1 MPDQPKNTELLY
13 ESYLQT
19 APLSSMSA
27 LSPLDR
33 LTRLYDI
40 MRSLNSITQL
50 DNLLNQI
57 VASAVQMV
65 EAHGGFLMLVDP
77 DGGSLKCEVTSGRVA
92 AGLKGAVLNMDE
104 RTVPGWVA
112 LRGEPYCE
120 NDVPHNPFF
129 AAQTKENGSPAV
141 LRLMCVPLKVQNRI
155 TGVVQV
161 LDKLQGGDFNVDDLK
176 LLEAMADTAAIAVEN
191 VRLFEQ
197 ERAKSELLTKA
208 NKELLANYQG
218 TLQALT
224 GLLDVRDTATR
235 GHSNRVVA
243 LTMRLA
249 RSMGLTDP
257 QRLRAIEMGALL
269 HDVGKVGVEDSILR
283 KPGPLDGDEWK
294 QMRSHPELGYR
305 LLKDIA
311 FLKDALPVVRYHH
324 ERFNGTGYP
333 YGLEGKQIPL
343 EARIFAVADAFDA
356 IISERPYKKARN
368 YEQAAA
374 AILADNG
381 KDFDPNVVK
390 AFLRVPKEEWL
401 QILDEVKETAFT

>member
-1 MPDQPKNTELLY
+1 MSDQPLKTDMLY
-13 ESYLQT
+13 PQYLQT
-19 APLSSMSA
+19 TPLSSMSA

-65 EAHGGFLMLVDP
+65 DAHGGFLMLVDP
-77 DGGSLKCEVTSGRVA
+77 EGGCLKCEVTSGGVA

-129 AAQTKENGSPAV
+129 AAQSKENGTHSV
-141 LRLMCVPLKVQNRI
+141 QRLMCVPLRVQDRI

-176 LLEAMADTAAIAVEN
+176 LLEAMAGTAAIAVEN
-191 VRLFEQ
+191 VRLFEE
-197 ERAKSELLTKA
+197 ERKKSELLTKA
-208 NKELLANYQG
+208 NVELLANYQG

-224 GLLDVRDTATR
+224 GLLDARDTATR

-243 LTMRLA
+243 LTMRLV
-249 RSMGLTDP
+249 RSMGLTDA

-269 HDVGKVGVEDSILR
+269 HDVGKVGVPDAILR
-283 KPGPLDGDEWK
+283 KPGPLDSDEWK

-305 LLKDIA
+305 LLKDIV

-356 IISERPYKKARN
+356 IISERPYKKAHT
-368 YEQAAA
+368 YEQAV
-374 AILADNG
+374 AILVADSG
-381 KDFDPNVVK
+381 KYFDPKVVK

-401 QILDEVKETAFT
+401 QILDEAKETSLV

>member
-1 MPDQPKNTELLY
+1 MPDQPQKTELLY
-13 ESYLQT
+13 NPYLQT

-27 LSPLDR
+27 LSALDR

-65 EAHGGFLMLVDP
+65 DAHGGFLMLVSP
-77 DGGSLKCEVTSGRVA
+77 DDASLTCEVTSGRVA
-92 AGLKGAVLNMDE
+92 SGLKGAVLNLDE

-112 LRGEPYCE
+112 LRGEPYSE
-120 NDVPHNPFF
+120 NDVPNNPFF
-129 AAQTKENGSPAV
+129 ATQQNDGGAPIV
-141 LRLMCVPLKVQNRI
+141 RRLMCVPLKVQDRI

-161 LDKLQGGDFNVDDLK
+161 LDNLQGDDFNADDLR
-176 LLEAMADTAAIAVEN
+176 LLQAMADTAAIAVEN

-197 ERAKSELLTKA
+197 ERAKSELLTRA

-224 GLLDVRDTATR
+224 GLLDARDTATR

-243 LTMRLA
+243 LTMRLVQ
-249 RSMGLTDP
+249 SMGITDP
-257 QRLRAIEMGALL
+257 VRLRAIEMGALL
-269 HDVGKVGVEDSILR
+269 HDVGKVGVPDAILR
-283 KPGPLDGDEWK
+283 KPGPLDGDDWK

-305 LLKDIA
+305 LLKDIE
-311 FLKDALPVVRYHH
+311 FLKDALPIVRYHH

-356 IISERPYKKARN
+356 IISERPYKKARP
-368 YEQAAA
+368 YEQAVA
-374 AILADNG
+374 AIVADNG
-381 KDFDPNVVK
+381 KYFDPTVVK
-390 AFLRVPKEEWL
+390 AFLRVPREEWL
-401 QILDEVKETAFT
+401 QILEDAKEVALT

>member
-1 MPDQPKNTELLY
+1 MPDKPRKADTLY
-13 ESYLQT
+13 PQYLKT
-19 APLSSMSA
+19 VPLSSMSA

-65 EAHGGFLMLVDP
+65 DAHGGFLMLVDP
-77 DGGSLKCEVTSGRVA
+77 ESGNLRCEVTSGGVA

-129 AAQTKENGSPAV
+129 AAQLKDSGSHSV
-141 LRLMCVPLKVQNRI
+141 QRLMCVPLRVQDRI

-161 LDKLQGGDFNVDDLK
+161 LDKLEGGDFNVDDLK

-191 VRLFEQ
+191 VRLFE
-197 ERAKSELLTKA
+197 EEHKKSDLLTKA
-208 NKELLANYQG
+208 NEELLANYQG

-224 GLLDVRDTATR
+224 GLLDARDTATR

-243 LTMRLA
+243 LTMRLV
-249 RSMGLTDP
+249 RSMDITDP
-257 QRLRAIEMGALL
+257 HRLRAIQLGALL
-269 HDVGKVGVEDSILR
+269 HDVGKVGVPDAILR
-283 KPGPLDGDEWK
+283 KAGPLDGEEWK

-305 LLKDIA
+305 LLKDIV

-333 YGLEGKQIPL
+333 YGLEGTQIPL

-356 IISERPYKKARN
+356 IISERPYKKARAF
-368 YEQAAA
+368 EQAIAT
-374 AILADNG
+374 IVSDSG
-381 KDFDPNVVK
+381 KYFDPKVVE

-401 QILDEVKETAFT
+401 QILDEAKETSLV

>member
-13 ESYLQT
+13 EPYLQT
-19 APLSSMSA
+19 APLSSMSV

-65 EAHGGFLMLVDP
+65 EARGGFLMLVDP
-77 DGGSLKCEVTSGRVA
+77 AGGSLKCEVTSGRVA

-112 LRGEPYCE
+112 LRGQPYCE

-129 AAQTKENGSPAV
+129 AARTKKSSGPAV
-141 LRLMCVPLKVQNRI
+141 LRLMCVPLKVQDRI

-224 GLLDVRDTATR
+224 GLLDARDTATR

-249 RSMGLTDP
+249 HSMGLTDP
-257 QRLRAIEMGALL
+257 QRLRALEMGALL
-269 HDVGKVGVEDSILR
+269 HDVGKVGVA
-283 KPGPLDGDEWK
+283 GLDP
-294 QMRSHPELGYR
+294 Q
-305 LLKDIA
+305 
-311 FLKDALPVVRYHH
+311 
-324 ERFNGTGYP
+324 
-333 YGLEGKQIPL
+333 
-343 EARIFAVADAFDA
+343 EARPVGW
-356 IISERPYKKARN
+356 R
-368 YEQAAA
+368 
-374 AILADNG
+374 
-381 KDFDPNVVK
+381 
-390 AFLRVPKEEWL
+390 
-401 QILDEVKETAFT
+401 